1 VPKIRNQF
9 KTDARLIVASS
20 ETDANLLYATR
31 FFAPDPFI
39 FLIRRGKKI
48 LVMNDLEIDRARQQA
63 RVDVILSRSRL
74 ENQLKEK
81 KRKLIDTAAVL
92 HLLFSLRKIRSL
104 LVPYNFP
111 AGLADQ
117 LRGRSLR
124 IKVKPHPFFEE
135 REFKRLDEIKE
146 IEKALSAS
154 EAAMEA
160 AIQMIRESRIRPD
173 GLLAWGGT
181 RLTSELLKQR
191 IASTVQERGGIASH
205 TIVACGEQGC
215 DPHQEGIGPMK
226 ANQPIIIDIFPRSQ
240 KSGYWGDI
248 TRTVVKGK
256 ASAPLKSMFHAVLR
270 GQEIALKQIRA
281 GVQGKEI
288 HQAILNCFQ
297 QQGFET
303 GCKNGRMQGFF
314 HGTGHGVGLEIHEAP
329 RISPRST
336 DLLKAGHVVTV
347 EPGLYY
353 PGIGGVRLEDLVVI
367 TDSGNRN
374 LTKYPKH
381 FEIQ

>member
-1 VPKIRNQF
+1 VAKTTKQL
-9 KTDARLIVASS
+9 KTDARLIVAAS

-39 FLIRRGKKI
+39 FLIHRRKKI

-63 RVDVILSRSRL
+63 RADVVLSRSQL

-81 KRKLIDTAAVL
+81 RRRLIDTAAVL
-92 HLLFSLRKIRSL
+92 HLLFSSKKIRSL
-104 LVPYNFP
+104 LVPYDFP
-111 AGLADQ
+111 AGLGEQ
-117 LRGRSLR
+117 LRQKGLR

-135 REFKRLDEIKE
+135 REFKSPDEIRE
-146 IEKALSAS
+146 IERALRAS
-154 EAAMEA
+154 EAAMET
-160 AIQMIRESRIRPD
+160 AIQVIRESRIRPD
-173 GLLAWGGT
+173 RMLAWEGT
-181 RLTSELLKQR
+181 KLTSELLKQR
-191 IASTVQERGGIASH
+191 IASTILERGGIASH

-215 DPHQEGIGPMK
+215 DPHQEGTGPLK

-256 ASAPLKSMFHAVLR
+256 ASAPLKSMFHAVLQ

-288 HQAILNCFQ
+288 HQSILNYFH

-314 HGTGHGVGLEIHEAP
+314 HGTGHGVGLEIHEPP
-329 RISPRST
+329 RISPRGT

-353 PGIGGVRLEDLVVI
+353 SGVGGVRLEDLVVV
-367 TDSGNRN
+367 TASGHRN
-374 LTKYPKH
+374 LTRFPKYL
-381 FEIQ
+381 EIK